1 MKLEHCLIGV
11 GACAVLVTTGLHA
24 DQGKA
29 DASPPPGGKV
39 AEVAA
44 APAARDTDK
53 DIVLDRPA
61 PAAASAPAGE
71 RIVPTPG
78 ASPAAPPPATQA
90 ASRAPVARTPVH
102 DAALAA
108 SLADLGL
115 GLLREQS
122 LASGD
127 AERNAV
133 LSPLS
138 LATALGMVHAGAGGP
153 TRQEIATLLAPRAA
167 GNRAFSTALPA
178 LIAAIG
184 TPGKDAPALVSASR
198 LWVDQQVARE
208 LPAPYR
214 DTLAERYRADGQIVA
229 FNKPEE
235 ARDTINQWIAKATGK
250 KIEELIPAKGITPTT
265 KVVVTNAVYFKSP
278 WAEPFEPENT
288 ADRPFQLASGKS
300 IPVKTMQATRS
311 VRTGVVDNITVYELP
326 FKGNYSLMIG
336 LPPAGHTLNAL
347 ETDLDGVDIASWS
360 GQLKPVQCELSL
372 PRFRI
377 DPASRSIS
385 ANLQALGVRTAFTD
399 KADFGPML
407 GNASAGAHL
416 ADVFHAAGITI
427 DETGGEATAAT
438 AATVVSKSLALNVR
452 KCAIDRPFVF
462 AITHKPTGAPV
473 FMGKIAN
480 PAGK

>member
-1 MKLEHCLIGV
+1 MKFERSLIGL
-11 GACAVLVTTGLHA
+11 GACALLV
-24 DQGKA
+24 
-29 DASPPPGGKV
+29 ASGV
-39 AEVAA
+39 QAEAKKPVVEAA
-44 APAARDTDK
+44 APAATREPVK
-53 DIVLDRPA
+53 DIVLDRVTPPPVA
-61 PAAASAPAGE
+61 EGTGD

-78 ASPAAPPPATQA
+78 AVSTADAPAARPA
-90 ASRAPVARTPVH
+90 PARSPLH
-102 DAALAA
+102 NAALAA

-115 GLLREQS
+115 SLLQAQS
-122 LASGD
+122 LTTGD
-127 AERNAV
+127 AERNAA

-138 LATALGMVHAGAGGP
+138 LATALGMVHAGAGGA
-153 TRQEIATLLAPRAA
+153 TRQEISTLLGPRSA
-167 GNRAFSTALPA
+167 GNRAFTNGLPA

-184 TPGKDAPALVSASR
+184 TPGKDSPALVSASR
-198 LWVDQQVARE
+198 LWVDGQVVKE

-214 DTLAERYRADGQIVA
+214 ASLGERYRADGQIVA
-229 FNKPEE
+229 FSKPDD

-265 KVVVTNAVYFKSP
+265 KLVVTNAVYFKSP
-278 WAEPFEPENT
+278 WAEPFDPEST
-288 ADRPFQLASGKS
+288 ADKPFQLASGKS

-326 FKGNYSLMIG
+326 FKGDYSLLIG
-336 LPPAGHTLNAL
+336 LPPVGHTLNAL

-360 GQLKPVQCELSL
+360 SQLKPTQCELSL

-377 DPASRSIS
+377 DPTSRSLT
-385 ANLQALGVRTAFTD
+385 ANLQSMGVKTAFTD
-399 KADFGPML
+399 KADLSPML

-416 ADVFHAAGITI
+416 AEVFHAAGITI
-427 DETGGEATAAT
+427 DETGGEAMAAT
-438 AATVVSKSLALNVR
+438 AVTVVSKSLALNLR